1 MVTVFYFI
9 FFFTLWLVAVLWPHP
24 RGAKSTRHISISRLV
39 MLYIS
44 LYFFWC
50 YCDCHGQCAMFIF
63 NHMRHFVSD
72 IHARTHAQTESTEI
86 AFVIYQPA
94 AFIIDPNLNYMNM
107 LRVSAQSISFAIHA
121 PFLHCGSERLSP
133 CARNAL
139 VLFVC
144 LFQFLLRL
152 YGAYVLFHFVIFFFL
167 LLLTFSPH
175 VCWLLVCGDAA
186 VAYHFVRM

>member
-1 MVTVFYFI
+1 MACRSAVTASERSKKHTTYFH
-9 FFFTLWLVAVLWPHP
+9 FP
-24 RGAKSTRHISISRLV
+24 SRHA
-39 MLYIS
+39 LYIT
-44 LYFFWC
+44 LFLLVLLRLPRP
-50 YCDCHGQCAMFIF
+50 FIF

-72 IHARTHAQTESTEI
+72 THARTHAQTESTEI

-107 LRVSAQSISFAIHA
+107 LRVSAQSIPFAIHA
-121 PFLHCGSERLSP
+121 PFLHCGSEPLSP

-152 YGAYVLFHFVIFFFL
+152 YGAYVLFHFVIFCFL

-175 VCWLLVCGDAA
+175 VCWLFVCGDAA